1 MQKTKIDMSKYADMH
16 EEKVLTGKDGQTIT
30 VRDHI
35 SYAEKEAMAQEIAEN
50 VLTIHDDSC
59 VYESYRYEVVEKYFI
74 AKYYTDID
82 TDGVAE
88 EDVADFL
95 VNNELLGD
103 IAAIIWTD
111 FGIVLEIYELI
122 KDAYIET
129 YGDDKSLTKA
139 IRTSFGFLFN
149 GEDITESMAKAEKT
163 NSVLMNALEALQDKE
178 REKSQKVDNG
188 KLTIGGNIINFAKKE

>member
-16 EEKVLTGKDGQTIT
+16 EEKVLTGKDGQTVT
-30 VRDHI
+30 VRNHI
-35 SYAEKEAMAQEIAEN
+35 SCADKEAMAQEIAEN

-59 VYESYRYEVVEKYFI
+59 VYESYRYEVVKKYFI

-82 TDGVAE
+82 TDGVTE
-88 EDVADFL
+88 EEVADFL
-95 VNNELLGD
+95 VNNELLGA
-103 IAAIIWTD
+103 IVAIIGVD
-111 FGIVLEIYELI
+111 FGVVLEIYELI

-129 YGDDKSLTKA
+129 YEDDKSLTKA

-149 GEDITESMAKAEKT
+149 GEDLTESMAKAEKT
-163 NSVLMNALEALQDKE
+163 NSVLMNALEALQNKE
-178 REKSQKVDNG
+178 NEKSQKVDNG

>member
-16 EEKVLTGKDGQTIT
+16 EEKVLTGKDGHTIT
-30 VRDHI
+30 VRNHI
-35 SYAEKEAMAQEIAEN
+35 SYADKEAMAQEMAEN

-59 VYESYRYEVVEKYFI
+59 VYESYRYEVVKKYFI

-82 TDGVAE
+82 TDGVTE
-88 EDVADFL
+88 EEVADFL
-95 VNNELLGD
+95 VNNELLGA
-103 IAAIIWTD
+103 IVAIIGVD
-111 FGIVLEIYELI
+111 FGVVLEIYELI

-149 GEDITESMAKAEKT
+149 GEDLTESMAKAEKT

-178 REKSQKVDNG
+178 NEKSHKVDNG